1 MKKADL
7 TKEYN
12 KLVYDNGILRTK
24 VEALEKN
31 QISYQ
36 IINEIDKLKK
46 DLAKVIE
53 EKNTLSKIVD
63 ENSGNKEYLE
73 LKKERDILY
82 DIFKITQENLNEL
95 CNYSI
100 GGDPEDLLKDLEG
113 DFCDIKNEMYNLRE
127 KCEKMES
134 KLDRI
139 RSVSKMDNWSD

>member
-53 EKNTLSKIVD
+53 EKDTLLKIVN
-63 ENSGNKEYLE
+63 ENPGNKEYLE

-100 GGDPEDLLKDLEG
+100 GGDPEDLLKGLEG